1 MNESYAY
8 AVFLDFCL
16 FTINGEERRGGSQVP
31 AFAFTS
37 LEAAQAWTLEH
48 NDDIRLEWFE
58 LVCDMKW
65 ETTDVV
71 TRFGDVVRYRI
82 ERCPMGA

>member
-1 MNESYAY
+1 MKVYDTYAY
-8 AVFLDFCL
+8 TVFLDRCF
-16 FTINGEERRGGSQVP
+16 NGERRGGSQVP

-37 LEAAQAWTLEH
+37 LEAAQAWALEH

-65 ETTDVV
+65 ESTDVV
-71 TRFGDVVRYRI
+71 TRFGDDIRYRI